1 MFVIE
6 AFASGG
12 SGKGGAGGNR
22 KKTGYSRGIQAVGRR
37 PAAREDETQSGYT
50 LRAGSAFG
58 PVAAQNGK
66 RLRSGKAVRDAYTAT
81 EISNRMARRGIGG
94 L

>member
-6 AFASGG
+6 ALASGG
-12 SGKGGAGGNR
+12 GGRGGAGGNR
-22 KKTGYSRGIQAVGRR
+22 PQTGYSRGIQAVGRR
-37 PAAREDETQSGYT
+37 PAPRAGETQSGYM

-58 PVAAQNGK
+58 RVATQNGR
-66 RLRSGKAVRDAYTAT
+66 RLRSGNAVRNAYAAT
-81 EISNRMARRGIGG
+81 EIGNRRGRRGIGG

>member
-1 MFVIE
+1 MFIIE
-6 AFASGG
+6 ALASGG
-12 SGKGGAGGNR
+12 SGSAGGNR

-37 PAAREDETQSGYT
+37 PAPRNGETPGGYT

-58 PVAAQNGK
+58 RVSAQNGQ
-66 RLRSGKAVRDAYTAT
+66 RLRSGNAVRNAYTAT
-81 EISNRMARRGIGG
+81 EMGNRRVRRGIGG

>member
-6 AFASGG
+6 ALASGG
-12 SGKGGAGGNR
+12 GGGAGSNR
-22 KKTGYSRGIQAVGRR
+22 QKTGYSRGIQAVGRR
-37 PAAREDETQSGYT
+37 PAPRAGETQSGYM

-58 PVAAQNGK
+58 RVAAQNGN
-66 RLRSGKAVRDAYTAT
+66 RLRSGNAVRNAYTAT
-81 EISNRMARRGIGG
+81 EISNRRARRGIGG